1 MKELMSELKQNEL
14 YKIYGG
20 EEKESYSRDENGNI
34 LLRIIVE
41 II

>member
-20 EEKESYSRDENGNI
+20 KKKKVIQGMKMVISY
-34 LLRIIVE
+34 
-41 II
+41 